1 MSRQHGDDQ
10 CRVLRPPGVK
20 TDSDLGHERE
30 AHSVYYCP
38 HCNGHKDIERIEAE
52 CEVSGVTKVIL
63 KAYNMLE

>member
-1 MSRQHGDDQ
+1 MIYDLCCFLH
-10 CRVLRPPGVK
+10 PPGVE

-52 CEVSGVTKVIL
+52 FEVSGVNKIIL
-63 KAYNMLE
+63 KAYHI